1 MLFNIAGAGLP
12 DILITLLKSL
22 CTMSS
27 GGAAC
32 STWGA

>member
-1 MLFNIAGAGLP
+1 MLFNIAGGGLP

-27 GGAAC
+27 GGASCA
-32 STWGA
+32 SWGA